1 MDYCGM
7 DLAGVSS
14 YVYVTNE
21 KGRKLAA
28 GAVDTT
34 KEALERRLKPF
45 VRRGRQGSRLEVG
58 GSGHSNLLD
67 RQVERVRRFFPGV
80 GCAPRHRTDDSVG

>member
-1 MDYCGM
+1 MDAEC
-7 DLAGVSS
+7 L
-14 YVYVTNE
+14 
-21 KGRKLAA
+21 
-28 GAVDTT
+28 
-34 KEALERRLKPF
+34 EALVRGFGVGESCLSITALVVGDVCSRGF
-45 VRRGRQGSRLEVG
+45 VNLATRGGRQGSRLDVR